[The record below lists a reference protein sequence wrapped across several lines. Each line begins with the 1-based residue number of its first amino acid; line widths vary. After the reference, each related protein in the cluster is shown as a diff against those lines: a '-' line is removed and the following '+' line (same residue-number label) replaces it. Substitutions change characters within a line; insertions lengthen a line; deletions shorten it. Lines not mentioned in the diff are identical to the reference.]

1 MTLMMLMEKVEALA
15 ITAEPASMNV
25 IGARGSVDG
34 GGACWFKSSN
44 LCGANLNCWLFM
56 MKLVSVL
63 LFNTCSRC
71 LAIVEKIMMVVVV
84 VFLFLIRVG

>member
-25 IGARGSVDG
+25 IGARGSVD

-84 VFLFLIRVG
+84 LVLMRVR

>member
-34 GGACWFKSSN
+34 GACWFKNSN
-44 LCGANLNCWLFM
+44 WFGANLNCWLFM